1 MNIPD
6 LASSAGSILRVPKTS
21 SQKAGLPPGTPIHIG
36 EQKAKEVKVT
46 LVDYNQEHCEVVALP
61 RPDVCALYQNKETVT
76 WVNVD
81 GLHQADL
88 IEKICQCFNLHPL
101 TIEDILNTT
110 QRPKLDIFDDYLF
123 LVIKTQNYDTATRY
137 IETEQISFVLGRNF
151 LLTFQEREGD
161 TFEGVRNR
169 IRNNKGRIRKMG
181 MDYLAY
187 SLLDSIIDNYFTALE
202 QLGEEIEDLEEE
214 LIADPGPETVRKI
227 HLLKREMLL
236 LRKSIWP
243 LREVLS
249 GLMREEETNLITD
262 AIHLYL
268 KDLYDHTIQVID
280 TVETFRDIIAG
291 MLDIYLSSIS
301 NRMNEI
307 MKVLTIFAAIFIPL
321 TFITSLY
328 GMNFNTA
335 ASPWN
340 MPELNW
346 FLGYPFA
353 LGLMLTTAASM
364 LFYFKRKKWF

>member
-1 MNIPD
+1 MNIPR
-6 LASSAGSILRVPKTS
+6 LASTTGLAFRLPKTS
-21 SQKAGLPPGTPIHIG
+21 SQKAGLPPGTPVHIG
-36 EQKAKEVKVT
+36 EQKASEVRVT
-46 LVDYNQEHCEVVALP
+46 LVDYDQEHCEVVALP
-61 RPDVCALYQNKETVT
+61 RPDVCALYQSKATVT

-88 IEKICQCFNLHPL
+88 IEKICQCFHLHPL

-123 LVIKTQNYDTATRY
+123 LVIKTQGYNAATRLVD
-137 IETEQISFVLGRNF
+137 TEQISFVLGKGF
-151 LLTFQEREGD
+151 LVTFQEKPGD
-161 TFEGVRNR
+161 TFEAVRARIQSNR
-169 IRNNKGRIRKMG
+169 GRIRKMG

-187 SLLDSIIDNYFTALE
+187 SLLDTIIDNYFTVLE

-214 LIADPGPETVRKI
+214 LIASPSQETLRRI
-227 HLLKREMLL
+227 HVLKREMIL

-243 LREVLS
+243 LREVIN
-249 GLMREEETNLITD
+249 GLMREEETSLISD
-262 AIHLYL
+262 AIHPFL

-280 TVETFRDIIAG
+280 TVETYRDILAG

-353 LGLMLTTAASM
+353 LGLMVATAASM
-364 LFYFKRKKWF
+364 LFYFRRKKWF

>member
-1 MNIPD
+1 MNIPG
-6 LASSAGSILRVPKTS
+6 LASTTGSTFRIPKTS
-21 SQKAGLPPGTPIHIG
+21 SQKAGLPPGTPVHIG
-36 EQKAKEVKVT
+36 EQKAKEVQVT
-46 LVDYNQEHCEVVALP
+46 LVDYDQEHCEIVTLP
-61 RPDVCALYQNKETVT
+61 RPDLCTLYQDKATTT

-88 IEKICQCFNLHPL
+88 IEKICQCFKLHPL

-123 LVIKTQNYDTATRY
+123 LVIKTQGYNPETRF
-137 IETEQISFVLGRNF
+137 IDTEQISLVLGRGF
-151 LLTFQEREGD
+151 LVSFQERPGD
-161 TFEGVRNR
+161 TFEAVRNR
-169 IRNNKGRIRKMG
+169 IRSNRGRIRKMG

-187 SLLDSIIDNYFTALE
+187 SLLDTVIDNYFTVLE

-214 LIADPGPETVRKI
+214 LIAEPTQETLRRLHV
-227 HLLKREMLL
+227 LKREMIL

-243 LREVLS
+243 LREVIN
-249 GLMREEETNLITD
+249 GLMREEETNLISET
-262 AIHLYL
+262 IHPFL

-280 TVETFRDIIAG
+280 TVETYRDILAG

-328 GMNFNTA
+328 GMNFNTEK
-335 ASPWN
+335 SPWN

-346 FLGYPFA
+346 AFGYPFA
-353 LGLMLTTAASM
+353 LGLMVATAAAM
-364 LFYFKRKKWF
+364 LYYFKRKKWF